1 MANSQN
7 EWSYATYSNFE
18 NLIIF
23 LKAFLKGREGT
34 IKASKVNGSFNV
46 SDDELATQLTK
57 FLFDNWPKVGN
68 VYEKQKNTDEVK
80 SVIESIK
87 TGIIMAKSLGL

>member
-7 EWSYATYSNFE
+7 EWSYATYSNFD
-18 NLIIF
+18 NLLIF
-23 LKAFLKGREGT
+23 LIAFLKGRVGT
-34 IKASKVNGSFNV
+34 IKALKINGSFNV

-57 FLFDNWPKVGN
+57 FLFDYWPKTGN

-80 SVIESIK
+80 SVKESIK
-87 TGIIMAKSLGL
+87 AGIIMAKSLGL